1 MPENQTADFIDQA
14 HYERYTNNWETLVK
28 NHEADTLPQ
37 AFRATEAERINF
49 LNFSIDQV
57 TALTAPGI
65 TLIKAR
71 FLAIPDASNVM
82 RFSTTLFGLNAD
94 GEHLTKYYIP
104 ILPPPASAPATQ
116 SAEPAAGS
124 ETHIT
129 RQLAVDW
136 LTAWVDAK
144 AIQPTQFDTPN
155 GILHGYDF
163 EVRTL
168 KDPLAAAQP
177 TDGKGL
183 FLNLGLHQDLYS
195 PALAKIADLVVYIN
209 LLGSRTQGTLA
220 GLPDDESFY
229 NGGTPC
235 PPKPMM
241 S

>member
-1 MPENQTADFIDQA
+1 MPENQTADFIDQDD
-14 HYERYTNNWETLVK
+14 YERYTTNWNDLVK

-37 AFRATEAERINF
+37 AFQAAGVERINF

-57 TALTAPGI
+57 TALTASKI
-65 TLIKAR
+65 SLIKAR
-71 FLAIPDASNVM
+71 FLAIPDDSKVM

-94 GEHLTKYYIP
+94 GERLTEYFIP
-104 ILPPPASAPATQ
+104 MPPTPASTLATQ
-116 SAEPAAGS
+116 PAEPAAGS

-129 RQLAVDW
+129 RQLAIDW

-144 AIQPTQFDTPN
+144 EVQPTQFDTPN

-183 FLNLGLHQDLYS
+183 FLNLGLQQDLYS

-209 LLGSRTQGTLA
+209 VLGSRHQGTLTN
-220 GLPDDESFY
+220 LPDDESFY